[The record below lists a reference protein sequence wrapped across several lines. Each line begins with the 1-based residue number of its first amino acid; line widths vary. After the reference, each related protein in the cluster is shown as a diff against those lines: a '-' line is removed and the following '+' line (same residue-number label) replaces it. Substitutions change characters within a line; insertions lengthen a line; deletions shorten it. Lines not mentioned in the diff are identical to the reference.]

1 METPFEILT
10 KRYGDVFLSKSENL
24 NIVSENDQDRRQQSA
39 TVYTA
44 VLETGA
50 VNPTVLAVLVN
61 NSADIKGAYLR
72 DLKWSSI
79 HVRSFN
85 SWNEVVASGM
95 ILTDTE
101 AQKPVSGSLNRVK
114 DLTIRAVEESK
125 NSKVYEF
132 QDRDRQNLD
141 LGRLTVFTSSPGIAT
156 GGNDLPRKT
165 TFLPMLA
172 THNFVYEL

>member
-1 METPFEILT
+1 MQTPAEILT
-10 KRYGDVFLSKSENL
+10 RRYGDVFLSKSENL
-24 NIVSENDQDRRQQSA
+24 NIVSRENDARRQEAA

-44 VLETGA
+44 VIETGA

-61 NSADIKGAYLR
+61 NSSAAKGSYLR

-95 ILTDTE
+95 VLADTE

-114 DLTIRAVEESK
+114 DLTIRAVEETK
-125 NSKVYEF
+125 NSKVYQF
-132 QDRDRQNLD
+132 QDRDRQDLD
-141 LGRLTVFTSSPGIAT
+141 LGKLTVFTSAPGIAT

-172 THNFVYEL
+172 THNFVYEI